1 MWSENFTVCEK
12 LHAELLVAR
21 LEIDEGGNLHMYW
34 LCQMA
39 VRPTVIRRWGYRLT
53 GVCLMAVRNRVP
65 GFMGG
70 RWHKRREWRI
80 RLQIWSPQTHWQMS
94 GFVPLKGARKRKD
107 LWIKGPLLSFWC
119 GALSPADHSQRK
131 GRVMARLQASVAKQ
145 NKTIK
150 CGGLYLPLHQTA
162 STSLKKVSS
171 SCYFWK
177 SIWEDAYSDDDKKI
191 CSIYHLDLIQLII
204 FSKNSSLK
212 LRQIYFS
219 H

>member
-1 MWSENFTVCEK
+1 MQWNHQVYTENHTCIIILHSSFYKLSTQTSIRTKVWGSQLIWPENFTVCEK
-12 LHAELLVAR
+12 LYAELLVAR

-39 VRPTVIRRWGYRLT
+39 VRPPVIRRWGCRLT

-80 RLQIWSPQTHWQMS
+80 GLQTWSPQTHWQMS
-94 GFVPLKGARKRKD
+94 GFVPLKGARKRKV

-131 GRVMARLQASVAKQ
+131 GQVM
-145 NKTIK
+145 TW
-150 CGGLYLPLHQTA
+150 LHEFFM
-162 STSLKKVSS
+162 SLL
-171 SCYFWK
+171 
-177 SIWEDAYSDDDKKI
+177 KI
-191 CSIYHLDLIQLII
+191 NMRRCL
-204 FSKNSSLK
+204 F
-212 LRQIYFS
+212 RWW
-219 H
+219 